1 HDVGK
6 PATDLVVT
14 SHDRTKVWKP
24 LTENLSDW
32 ATANDIS
39 AYFLDWRPGRAKQHV
54 ALSNLLADRIIGAET
69 LGWIEEGGTELV
81 VWLMEALNAN
91 PGARNPL
98 FDLVATSDQASVE
111 RDMKTLGVAMAGYE
125 LGVPVERHLTDIMRR
140 LIREGVWQVNE

>member
-1 HDVGK
+1 LRRFVSYCHLLPASQAHHHRGAGGLLRHSIEVGLWAAQASDKLLLDLGSTPAQRRQIEPRWQLTAFVAGLCHDVGK

-69 LGWIEEGGTELV
+69 LGW
-81 VWLMEALNAN
+81 
-91 PGARNPL
+91 
-98 FDLVATSDQASVE
+98 
-111 RDMKTLGVAMAGYE
+111 
-125 LGVPVERHLTDIMRR
+125 
-140 LIREGVWQVNE
+140 